1 MVIILERMVYSEKK
15 QENGRA
21 DKSVATGVAEIG
33 LLNPSSNDYERVASH
48 INDGRS
54 LKNDPLI
61 GQKVYGRV
69 DGIVEGGGH
78 VITVRVGETA
88 IFMRGTV
95 FPDFS

>member
-15 QENGRA
+15 QENGRQN
-21 DKSVATGVAEIG
+21 KSVATGVAEIG
-33 LLNPSSNDYERVASH
+33 LLNPSLDDYERVASH

-61 GQKVYGRV
+61 GHKVCGRVYG
-69 DGIVEGGGH
+69 IVKGGGH
-78 VITVRVGETA
+78 VITARVGETA